1 MEKFGGN
8 DGRNGKPILERA
20 RPAKI
25 GYKDIIDEAVAA
37 SMCQAKQRGKEQFLV
52 F

>member
-1 MEKFGGN
+1 MEEMVN
-8 DGRNGKPILERA
+8 PYWRRA

-25 GYKDIIDEAVAA
+25 AKDIIDEAVAA